1 MKKLLAIVTISF
13 ALAFSVNAAES
24 PITNEKAIEK
34 LHEYF
39 GLLDI
44 QVYDC
49 TSSAPSFSTNRYCS
63 VITQGFDF
71 IALM

>member
-13 ALAFSVNAAES
+13 VLAFSVNAAES

-34 LHEYF
+34 LHEFF

-49 TSSAPSFSTNRYCS
+49 TSSAHLGPLTLIPKRHFS
-63 VITQGFDF
+63 
-71 IALM
+71 A